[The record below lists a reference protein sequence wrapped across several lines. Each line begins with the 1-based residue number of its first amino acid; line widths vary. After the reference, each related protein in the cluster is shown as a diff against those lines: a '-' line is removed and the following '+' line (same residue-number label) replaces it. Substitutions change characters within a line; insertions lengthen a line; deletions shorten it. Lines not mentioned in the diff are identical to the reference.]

1 MKKFSHIYVEKEILS
16 NPITQNI
23 LKKFPKSKVVLIDR
37 YSEVFNRP
45 NQNYL
50 IQKERQNLILAQ
62 KRYDFIYK
70 GSKLCED
77 FKNSNFYHTSIIFNC
92 MYDCDY
98 CYLQGMYPSGHLVIF
113 VNIEDYFKEIDKLT
127 QDQKVYLSI
136 SYETDLLALEYLTGF
151 TKQWIEYAK
160 GNKNLVIEIRTK
172 SANFSS
178 VESIDIPS
186 NVIFAWTLLPQ
197 PVIDKYEKLTPSLGK
212 RIESIKRAI
221 SKGLKVRISIEP
233 VMYIEGFEKIYKNFV
248 GYVFSKIPKEGI
260 QDVNI
265 GAFRMVKEQAKK
277 IEKLKEYSPIF
288 CYDTVLKEGIFTYK
302 EAKYFEEFVYREV
315 IKYIEKEKV
324 YVLNKL
330 PSN

>member
-1 MKKFSHIYVEKEILS
+1 MKKFSHIYVEKEVLPNS
-16 NPITQNI
+16 ITQNI

-77 FKNSNFYHTSIIFNC
+77 FGNINFYHTSNIFNC
-92 MYDCDY
+92 IYDCDY

-113 VNIEDYFKEIDKLT
+113 VNIEEYFKEIDKLT

-136 SYETDLLALEYLTGF
+136 SYETDLPALEYLTGF

-197 PVIDKYEKLTPSLGK
+197 PVIDRYEKLTPSLSK
-212 RIESIKRAI
+212 RIENIKRAI

-248 GYVFSKIPKEGI
+248 EYVFSKIPTEGI
-260 QDVNI
+260 QDINI
-265 GAFRMVKEQAKK
+265 GAFRMVTEQAKK
-277 IEKLKEYSPIF
+277 IEKLKEDSPVF
-288 CYDTVLKEGIFTYK
+288 CYDTVIKDGIFTYK
-302 EAKYFEEFVYREV
+302 EAEYFEEFVYREV
-315 IKYIEKEKV
+315 IKYIKKEKV

>member
-1 MKKFSHIYVEKEILS
+1 LKKFSHIYVEKEILHS
-16 NPITQNI
+16 PITQNI
-23 LKKFPKSKVVLIDR
+23 LQKFPKSKVVLIDR

-50 IQKERQNLILAQ
+50 IQKERQNLILA
-62 KRYDFIYK
+62 KKKYDFIYK

-77 FKNSNFYHTSIIFNC
+77 FGNTNFYHTSNIFNC
-92 MYDCDY
+92 VYDCDY

-127 QDQKVYLSI
+127 QNQKVYLSI
-136 SYETDLLALEYLTGF
+136 SYETDILALEYLTGY
-151 TKQWIEYAK
+151 TKRWIEYAK

-172 SANFSS
+172 STNFSS
-178 VESIDIPS
+178 VKSIDIPS

-197 PVIDKYEKLTPSLGK
+197 PVIKKYERFTPSLDK
-212 RIESIKRAI
+212 RVKNLKSAI

-233 VMYIEGFEKIYKNFV
+233 VMYIENFEDVYSDFLREL
-248 GYVFSKIPKEGI
+248 FLEIPKEGI
-260 QDVNI
+260 RDVNI

-288 CYDTVLKEGIFTYK
+288 CYDTVLKDGIFTYK
-302 EAKYFEEFVYREV
+302 EAEYFEEFVYREV

>member
-1 MKKFSHIYVEKEILS
+1 MKKFSHIYVEKEVLQ

-23 LKKFPKSKVVLIDR
+23 LKKFPKSKIVLIDR

-50 IQKERQNLILAQ
+50 IQKERQNLILAK
-62 KRYDFIYK
+62 KRYDFIYQ

-92 MYDCDY
+92 VYDCDY

-113 VNIEDYFKEIDKLT
+113 VNIEDYFKEIDKLI
-127 QDQKVYLSI
+127 QGQKVYLSI
-136 SYETDLLALEYLTGF
+136 SYETDLLALEYLMGF

-160 GNKNLVIEIRTK
+160 GNKNLVMEIRTK

-197 PVIDKYEKLTPSLGK
+197 PVIDKYEKLTPSLSK
-212 RIESIKRAI
+212 RIESIKKAI

-233 VMYIEGFEKIYKNFV
+233 VMYIEHFEDVYSNFV
-248 GYVFSKIPKEGI
+248 KKLFLEIPKESI
-260 QDVNI
+260 RDVNI

-277 IEKLKEYSPIF
+277 IEKLKEYSPVF
-288 CYDTVLKEGIFTYK
+288 CYDTVVKDGIFTYK
-302 EAKYFEEFVYREV
+302 EAEYFEGFVYREV

-324 YVLNKL
+324 YVLDKL
-330 PSN
+330 S

>member
-1 MKKFSHIYVEKEILS
+1 MKKFSHIYAEKEVLP

-50 IQKERQNLILAQ
+50 IQKERQNLILAK

-77 FKNSNFYHTSIIFNC
+77 FGNINFYHTSIIFNC
-92 MYDCDY
+92 VYDCDY

-113 VNIEDYFKEIDKLT
+113 VNIEDYFKEVDKLT
-127 QDQKVYLSI
+127 QEHKVYLSI
-136 SYETDLLALEYLTGF
+136 SYETDLLTLEYLTGF

-172 SANFSS
+172 SANFYS
-178 VESIDIPS
+178 VEFIDIPS

-197 PVIDKYEKLTPSLGK
+197 PVIDKYEKLTPSLSK

-233 VMYIEGFEKIYKNFV
+233 VMYIEGFEKIYKGFV
-248 GYVFSKIPKEGI
+248 EYVFSKIPKEGI

-288 CYDTVLKEGIFTYK
+288 CYDTVLKDGIFTYK
-302 EAKYFEEFVYREV
+302 EAEYFEEFVYREV

>member
-1 MKKFSHIYVEKEILS
+1 MKKFSHIYVEKEVLP

-77 FKNSNFYHTSIIFNC
+77 FGNINFYHTSNIFNC
-92 MYDCDY
+92 IYDCDY

-178 VESIDIPS
+178 VEFIDIPS

-197 PVIDKYEKLTPSLGK
+197 PVIDKYEKLTPSLSK

-248 GYVFSKIPKEGI
+248 EYVFSKIPKEGI

-277 IEKLKEYSPIF
+277 
-288 CYDTVLKEGIFTYK
+288 
-302 EAKYFEEFVYREV
+302 
-315 IKYIEKEKV
+315 
-324 YVLNKL
+324 
-330 PSN
+330 